1 MISKRCH
8 PDNSVKLTNNG
19 WGWLG
24 MTGSD
29 LEWLGLTQGDWPWLI
44 MSGYDSQRLDLTW
57 GGWVWLTI
65 TGSSCQCR
73 GLFFYSHR
81 ACDWFIVLVSSTE
94 FIPPA
99 ARFLTSIWLGLS
111 LAYLHTQM
119 VTDFTCSVAN
129 TVKRAILIW
138 LSIFIFR
145 NAINVMSAVGMVL
158 VTIGVALFNGA
169 KLASSASSS
178 S

>member
-1 MISKRCH
+1 
-8 PDNSVKLTNNG
+8 
-19 WGWLG
+19 
-24 MTGSD
+24 
-29 LEWLGLTQGDWPWLI
+29 
-44 MSGYDSQRLDLTW
+44 
-57 GGWVWLTI
+57 
-65 TGSSCQCR
+65 
-73 GLFFYSHR
+73 
-81 ACDWFIVLVSSTE
+81 
-94 FIPPA
+94 
-99 ARFLTSIWLGLS
+99 
-111 LAYLHTQM
+111 M